1 MNWWN
6 ATLKAGG
13 AGERIPMKKQMKELQ
28 RINGVGDVLARRLV
42 EAGLGTFDKIVAA
55 GEEGLK
61 KIKGIP
67 PRGLQGIL
75 DQAAALA
82 DEETGGRAVRVAKL
96 RGAVST
102 LKGEVEGIAKSVR
115 DRFGEE
121 LAGKSGRKIE
131 KDILKLL
138 SSLEKVE
145 GKLETR
151 VKRAGKG
158 LAKAEKRLAGLADAG
173 LKGVGKG
180 LRKSRKALKR
190 VIS

>member
-1 MNWWN
+1 
-6 ATLKAGG
+6 
-13 AGERIPMKKQMKELQ
+13 MKKQMKELQ